1 MDPEMAL
8 NITVETEECESELEN
23 DEQLMSS
30 YTILEKVH

>member
-8 NITVETEECESELEN
+8 NITVETEESESELEN
-23 DEQLMSS
+23 DEQLVSS